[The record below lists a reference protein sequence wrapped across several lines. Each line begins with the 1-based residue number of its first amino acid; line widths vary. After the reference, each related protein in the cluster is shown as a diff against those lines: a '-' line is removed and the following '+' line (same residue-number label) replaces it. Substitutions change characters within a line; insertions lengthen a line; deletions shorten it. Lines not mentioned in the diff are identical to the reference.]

1 MARSILPFKISSTEP
16 QTPLSVAPYNS
27 RVVLHSFD
35 PNAFEENYKYVAFR
49 PGYAVQAAELNE
61 VQEYFYK
68 ENTLMATMINFWG
81 YYVGTPYAGSGDE
94 GTSLRYGGP
103 GWDGATPLAP
113 YGSGDQPGFDVI
125 PAESQPRSSD
135 IPNLVTV
142 TDNGNSITIQLNQGY
157 YLTEVKTGT
166 DVDNGFKYFVY
177 LNYEGALGE
186 SLYTTTISK
195 ATSGISYVGLFLTQ
209 TYVLPEGGGDGA
221 TDRTLQDNSA
231 GFYNINGLGAA
242 RVSFNFSGIG
252 VAGVNGST
260 GIENI
265 SPVLYIDHSTGKVR
279 YMSNLIITTV

>member
-16 QTPLSVAPYNS
+16 QTPLSVPPYNS
-27 RVVLHSFD
+27 RTVLHSFD
-35 PNAFEENYKYVAFR
+35 ANATEENYKYVAFR

-68 ENTLMATMINFWG
+68 ENTLMANMINYWG
-81 YYVGTPYAGSGDE
+81 FYVGTPYAGSGDE
-94 GTSLRYGGP
+94 GTNLRYGGP
-103 GWDGATPLAP
+103 GWAGATPLAP
-113 YGSGDQPGFDVI
+113 YGPGNQPGFDVI
-125 PAESQPRSSD
+125 PPASQQSSTE
-135 IPNLVTV
+135 IPNLVSV
-142 TDNGNSITIQLNQGY
+142 IDNGSSITIQLNQGY
-157 YLTEVKTGT
+157 YLTEVKTGS

-195 ATSGISYVGLFLTQ
+195 ATSGVSYVGLFVTQ
-209 TYVLPEGGGDGA
+209 TYVLPEGGGAGE

-252 VAGVNGST
+252 VSGVNGSV
-260 GIENI
+260 GFDSIA
-265 SPVLYIDHSTGKVR
+265 PVLYIDHATGKVR